1 MLIIIDIYGE
11 NGHNDYTM
19 PGKAPLAFPSETRLL
34 ADLGER
40 LRLARLRRRLTAVV
54 VAERANISR
63 PTLAKAERGDPSVT
77 LGTYLRIL
85 AIYGLEGDLSI
96 VAGDDVLGRRLQ
108 DLALPVPRK
117 TRK

>member
-1 MLIIIDIYGE
+1 MLIIVDIFQHDVY
-11 NGHNDYTM
+11 NGFIM
-19 PGKAPLAFPSETRLL
+19 PSKAPLAFPSETKLL

-85 AIYGLEGDLSI
+85 AIYGLECDLSN

-108 DLALPVPRK
+108 DLALPAPRK
-117 TRK
+117 GRK